1 VKIPVG
7 ARVRKAASS
16 AALAALL
23 LGISALALIRLA
35 AAGTKPTIFVA
46 SFHDV
51 TAFPLASRGN
61 VAPIALTTD
70 MASPSGIARDASGR
84 IYVTNS
90 ATSTVTIYAAN
101 SNGNVPPLAVI
112 GGSSTRLV
120 NPTGIA
126 LDSTGKIHVLNISAN
141 GRGSI
146 TVYPPL
152 GAGIGI
158 LNEAPIAEIAGIK
171 TLLDDPLGIAID
183 SQNNIYV
190 ANERGGPV
198 VRGKHFDKGSIT
210 VYPAGSDGNIA
221 PLATISGKATG
232 LSFPVSI
239 ALDSSDK
246 IYVANFDTANV
257 KSPLNLGGSITVY
270 PAGSKGNASPSAII
284 AGGNTGLQDPG
295 GIALD
300 SNGNLYVTVLDCP
313 GLCGGNAFGVNV
325 YPSGSSGNVF
335 PSAAIIGADTGLS
348 GSDGL
353 ALDSLERLYV
363 SNSSGGTGQGGSVTV
378 YGAGSIGDA
387 VPATTITSNFTG
399 LPFASDVAVDSGG
412 NLYVSNLVGD
422 TSEFGKVDIY
432 PAGSYATGPPVATIA
447 GADTGLDIP
456 LKIAADSIGNIYV
469 LNVGSVVTAYATG
482 STGDATPMAT
492 LNVGLG
498 GNSFATSMAVAPSGK
513 LYVANGC
520 TLRPCLGGGSG
531 AVAIYPPGSDGDAKP
546 SGVIAGPKTHIA
558 NPSAVAV
565 DHSGSIYVTNKGP
578 TKCTHLP
585 GGSSCSP
592 NGHGSITV
600 YASGSSGDVAPT
612 ATITGTNTGLQFP
625 FGISLDSNGNIYV
638 LNGAES
644 PFVSVGQTQGAA
656 HGAVGVPKFFLIGR
670 PKAVTI
676 GPILIFAAGSNGD
689 AAPIGKI
696 GGPFSQLDAAEG
708 IAIGPASP

>member
-1 VKIPVG
+1 MKIPVG
-7 ARVRKAASS
+7 ARARKAANIC
-16 AALAALL
+16 AFATLL
-23 LGISALALIRLA
+23 LGASALALIGVA
-35 AAGTKPTIFVA
+35 AAGTNPTIFVA

-51 TAFPLASRGN
+51 TAFPIASRGD

-84 IYVTNS
+84 IYITNS

-112 GGSSTRLV
+112 GGSRTRLV

-141 GRGSI
+141 GRDSI

-158 LNEAPIAEIAGIK
+158 LNEAPIAEIAGSK

-190 ANERGGPV
+190 ANDRSGPV
-198 VRGKHFDKGSIT
+198 VRGQHFDKGSIT

-232 LSFPVSI
+232 LSFPVGI
-239 ALDSSDK
+239 ALDSSDN
-246 IYVANFDTANV
+246 IYVGNFFIANV
-257 KSPLNLGGSITVY
+257 KNALNLGGSITVY
-270 PAGSKGNASPSAII
+270 PAGSKGNASPSATI
-284 AGGNTGLQDPG
+284 AGNNTGLESLG

-300 SNGNLYVTVLDCP
+300 SNGNLYVTVLGCS
-313 GLCGGNAFGVNV
+313 GLCGGNEFGVNV

-335 PSAAIIGADTGLS
+335 PSAAINGADTGLS

-353 ALDSLERLYV
+353 ALDSLGRLYV
-363 SNSSGGTGQGGSVTV
+363 SNINGGTGQGGSVTV

-387 VPATTITSNFTG
+387 IPAATITSNFTG

-412 NLYVSNLVGD
+412 NLYVSNTVDD
-422 TSEFGKVDIY
+422 TVEFGRVDIY
-432 PAGSYATGPPVATIA
+432 PAGSFATGPPVATIA
-447 GADTGLDIP
+447 GADTGLDTP
-456 LKIAADSIGNIYV
+456 LKIVVDSIGNIYV
-469 LNVGSVVTAYATG
+469 LNVGNVVTAYASG
-482 STGDATPMAT
+482 STGDVTPMAT
-492 LNVGLG
+492 LNVGLNA
-498 GNSFATSMAVAPSGK
+498 NSFATSMAVDPGGK
-513 LYVANGC
+513 LYVASLC
-520 TLRPCLGGGSG
+520 ITRHCLGGGDG
-531 AVAIYPPGSDGDAKP
+531 AVAVYPPGSDGDATP
-546 SGVIAGPKTHIA
+546 SSVIAGRKTKIA
-558 NPSAVAV
+558 TPSAVAV
-565 DHSGSIYVTNKGP
+565 DQSGSIYVTNKGP
-578 TKCTHLP
+578 MKCKRVP
-585 GGSSCSP
+585 AASSCSP

-600 YASGSSGDVAPT
+600 YARGSNGDVTPT
-612 ATITGTNTGLQFP
+612 ATITGANTGLQFP

-638 LNGAES
+638 LNGAEG
-644 PFVSVGQTQGAA
+644 PFVRVGQTQGA
-656 HGAVGVPKFFLIGR
+656 VGVPKDFTF
-670 PKAVTI
+670 TI
-676 GPILIFAAGSNGD
+676 GPKVITIGILIFAAGSNGN

-696 GGPFSQLDAAEG
+696 GGPFSGLDGAQG

>member
-23 LGISALALIRLA
+23 LGISALALIRVA

-239 ALDSSDK
+239 ALDSSDN
-246 IYVANFDTANV
+246 IYVGNFYIANV
-257 KSPLNLGGSITVY
+257 KNPLNLGGSITVY

-284 AGGNTGLQDPG
+284 AGGNTGLDDPG

-300 SNGNLYVTVLDCP
+300 SSGNLYVTSLNCS
-313 GLCGGNAFGVNV
+313 GLCSGNGFGINI
-325 YPSGSSGNVF
+325 YPPGSSGNVF
-335 PSAAIIGADTGLS
+335 PSAVINGADTEMS

-353 ALDSLERLYV
+353 ALDSLGRLYV
-363 SNSSGGTGQGGSVTV
+363 SNLNGGTGQGGSVTV
-378 YGAGSIGDA
+378 YGAGSVGDA
-387 VPATTITSNFTG
+387 VPTATITSNFTG

-412 NLYVSNLVGD
+412 NLYVSNTVEDGG
-422 TSEFGKVDIY
+422 EFGSIDIY
-432 PAGSYATGPPVATIA
+432 PAGSFATGPPVATIA
-447 GADTGLDIP
+447 GADTGLDTP
-456 LKIAADSIGNIYV
+456 LKIAVDSIGNIYV
-469 LNVGSVVTAYATG
+469 LNVGNVVTAYASG

-492 LNVGLG
+492 LNVGLNA
-498 GNSFATSMAVAPSGK
+498 NSFATSMAVDPSGK
-513 LYVANGC
+513 LYVASLC
-520 TLRPCLGGGSG
+520 ITRHCLGGGDG
-531 AVAIYPPGSDGDAKP
+531 AVAVYPPGSDGDATP
-546 SGVIAGPKTHIA
+546 STVIAGPKTKIA
-558 NPSAVAV
+558 TPSAVAV
-565 DHSGSIYVTNKGP
+565 DQSGSIYVTSKGP
-578 TKCTHLP
+578 MKCKRVSSA
-585 GGSSCSP
+585 SSCSP

-600 YASGSSGDVAPT
+600 YGPGSNGNVTPT
-612 ATITGTNTGLQFP
+612 ATITGANTGLQFP

-676 GPILIFAAGSNGD
+676 GILIFAAGSNGD
-689 AAPIGKI
+689 AAPIGNI
-696 GGPFSQLDAAEG
+696 GGPFSGLDAAEG